1 MKLSSP
7 LSFSSCFFF
16 FKHYAICSFIVT
28 RHLVAGCIFYRHWYC
43 AAPDSLGEI
52 LVIFQSAA
60 GFTIFLSSLFTI
72 LCYHVALVAEEIL
85 LKVTYFS
92 SLRCKQADTVQSTFC
107 CNVCHSSCITV
118 LTPVSSMQM
127 GKSMKFQWNRWGQHT
142 RLMFHRPWNKKP
154 YCSAGVVSQLCSINW
169 YLETGHYVFS
179 YCDH

>member
-1 MKLSSP
+1 MPSVLLSWLSP
-7 LSFSSCFFF
+7 
-16 FKHYAICSFIVT
+16 Y
-28 RHLVAGCIFYRHWYC
+28 LVAGHIFYRHWYC
-43 AAPDSLGEI
+43 AAPDSLGKI

-60 GFTIFLSSLFTI
+60 GFMIFLSSLLLYCAI
-72 LCYHVALVAEEIL
+72 MCPGCWGNI

-92 SLRCKQADTVQSTFC
+92 SLCCKQADTVQSTFC

-127 GKSMKFQWNRWGQHT
+127 WKSMKFQWNRWGQHT

-154 YCSAGVVSQLCSINW
+154 YCSAGVVSQLCSIYW
-169 YLETGHYVFS
+169 YLETGRYVFL